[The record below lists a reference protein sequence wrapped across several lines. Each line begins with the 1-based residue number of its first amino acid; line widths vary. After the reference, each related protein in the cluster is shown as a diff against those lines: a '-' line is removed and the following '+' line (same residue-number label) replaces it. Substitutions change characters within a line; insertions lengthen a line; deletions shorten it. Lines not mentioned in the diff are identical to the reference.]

1 MSNEYY
7 ESHRQPASRLTPE
20 QQRQVDELIRQQGL
34 RDGPRPDEPGATF
47 DGIAAQVK
55 VGTRKVLYRASFEK
69 VRMR

>member
-47 DGIAAQVK
+47 DGTYALDRCV
-55 VGTRKVLYRASFEK
+55 T
-69 VRMR
+69 